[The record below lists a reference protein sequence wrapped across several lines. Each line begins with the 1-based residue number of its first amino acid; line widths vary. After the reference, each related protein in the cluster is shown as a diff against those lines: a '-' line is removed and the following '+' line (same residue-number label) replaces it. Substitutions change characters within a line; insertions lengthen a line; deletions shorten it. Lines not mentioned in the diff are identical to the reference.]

1 MRRRWV
7 AVPSMG
13 SHLLQELQLLDH
25 AAVQA
30 SEAVRWSPAT
40 ALFVLASAWWVKGP
54 LFVAVGA
61 VADLR
66 ARRPLP
72 LGTVLAAG
80 CAVVASLLVALL
92 KESFDRERPPLAHP
106 EADALVPLPD
116 SASFPSGHAATAF
129 AAAAAVSALH
139 PRLRV
144 PLYGIAVL
152 VALSRVY
159 LGVHFLLDVIAGA
172 ILGAAIGYGAVRLWR
187 RVGWRIPAV
196 PLVP

>member
-1 MRRRWV
+1 
-7 AVPSMG
+7 MG
-13 SHLLQELQLLDH
+13 SHLLQQLQLLDH
-25 AAVQA
+25 AALHL
-30 SEAVRWSPAT
+30 SEALRWSPAT

-54 LFVAVGA
+54 LFVVAGA
-61 VADLR
+61 VTDLR

-80 CAVVASLLVALL
+80 CAVTASLLVALL
-92 KESFDRERPPLAHP
+92 KESFDRERPPLADP
-106 EADALVPLPD
+106 GTDALVPLPD
-116 SASFPSGHAATAF
+116 SPSFPSGHAATAF

-139 PRLRV
+139 PRLRL

-159 LGVHFLLDVIAGA
+159 LGVHFLLDVVAGA
-172 ILGAAIGYGAVRLWR
+172 LLGVAIGYGAVRLWR
-187 RVGWRIPAV
+187 RVGWRVPAL